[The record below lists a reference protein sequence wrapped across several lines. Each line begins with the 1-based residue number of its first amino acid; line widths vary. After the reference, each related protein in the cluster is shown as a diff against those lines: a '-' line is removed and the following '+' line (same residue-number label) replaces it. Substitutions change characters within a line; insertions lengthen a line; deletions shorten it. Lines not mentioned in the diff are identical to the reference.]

1 MRVLLIEHNE
11 ADVRVIREQLGER
24 QELALEMTW
33 ADRLSQGL
41 LQLKQGQID
50 IVLLD
55 LLLPDSEGLETFR
68 QIHAYAQDIPLI
80 VLTALDDEALAA
92 QAMRLGA
99 QDYLVKGRLSG
110 DVLMRAIRYAIERK
124 QAESALRRSQASLA
138 ESQRIGHIGNWEW
151 HIADNSMW
159 WSDEIYR
166 LFGSTPQACAADYQR
181 FLTAVHPDDRIA
193 VTQATNAAAH
203 HAIPLNLDFRIFSNG
218 QSDKVVHLQAEM
230 KVDEMSRP
238 IRMVGTLQDITER
251 KRSEQALRDSE
262 ERTRLIVET
271 ALDAVVVMDTG
282 GRITD
287 WNPQAC
293 EIFGWSR
300 EEAIGRPLTTIIPS
314 HYRETHER
322 GVRHYLNTGEGPLL
336 NKHIEIEGLHRN
348 GNEFP
353 IELTIAPVRQ
363 SNTLTFSAFIR
374 DITNRKRAEIR
385 QATQF
390 AVSRALAE
398 SATLEDA
405 ANPLL
410 EAFCTMMGWQLA
422 AIWLVDRHSHVLKCK
437 AIWHAPSVQAAAFVD
452 ACRDMTFSPGVGLP
466 GRVWSSAE
474 AAWISDVLADPNF
487 PRAHVAS
494 DAGLRGALGFVIRG
508 RDEIHGM
515 IEIFNREVREPENE
529 LLQMMMDI
537 GIKIGQ
543 FVERQDL
550 ERQLLHSQKMEAVG
564 RLASGIAHDFNNLLT
579 VINGYSELALS
590 RDGLDGQLSHHIE
603 QINASGQR
611 AALLTRQLLAF
622 SRQQMLEPQ
631 VLDLNKL
638 VENIETLVR
647 RLIGED
653 ILFSSHLHHNLRPV
667 KADPG
672 QIEQV
677 IMNLVVNAR
686 DAMPRGGRLILE
698 TKNVELDECYT
709 RLHRYAE
716 PGQYVMLA
724 VSDTGVGMDETT
736 RSQIFEPFFTTK
748 GQGKGTG
755 LGLSTV
761 YGIIKQSGG
770 NVEVYSEL
778 HRGTTFKV
786 YLPGITEV
794 INTVKG
800 ATANPDTLRGSE
812 TILLV
817 EDEMMVRGLARVIL
831 EGYGYTVLE
840 TANGAEALRMCREH
854 DGVIHL
860 MVTDVVMPE
869 MSGREVA
876 DQVRHVMPTTK
887 VLYMSGFTD
896 DAVLLHGVLSAE
908 DTFLQK
914 PFTSSSLAAKV
925 RAVLDA
931 TTARRKVE

>member
-1 MRVLLIEHNE
+1 MRVLLVEHNE
-11 ADVRVIREQLGER
+11 ADVRAIREQLGAPHEIAI
-24 QELALEMTW
+24 EVVW

-41 LQLKQGQID
+41 VQLKQRQID

-55 LLLPDSEGLETFR
+55 LLLPDSEGLEAFR
-68 QIHAYAQDIPLI
+68 RIHAYAQDIPLV
-80 VLTALDDEALAA
+80 VLTEIDDDAVAV

-124 QAESALRRSQASLA
+124 QAESALRRSEASLA
-138 ESQRIGHIGNWEW
+138 ESQRIAHIGNWEW
-151 HIADNSMW
+151 HIADNRMW

-166 LFGSTPQACAADYQR
+166 IFGFTPQTSAADYQL
-181 FLTAVHPDDRIA
+181 FVMAIHPDDRIA
-193 VTQATNAAAH
+193 VTHAMKAAAH
-203 HAIPLNLDFRIFSNG
+203 RARPLNLDFRILSADD
-218 QSDKVVHLQAEM
+218 SDKVAHAQAEV
-230 KVDEMSRP
+230 KLDEMNRP
-238 IRMVGTLQDITER
+238 DRMVGTLQDITER
-251 KRSEQALRDSE
+251 MRSEQALRDSE

-282 GRITD
+282 GVITD

-300 EEAIGRPLTTIIPS
+300 KEAIGQPLTTIIPS
-314 HYRETHER
+314 RYRQAHER
-322 GVRHYLNTGEGPLL
+322 GVRHYLATAEGPLL
-336 NKHIEIEGLHRN
+336 NKRVEIEGLHRN
-348 GNEFP
+348 GHEFS

-398 SATLEDA
+398 SVTLEEA
-405 ANPLL
+405 ADPLL

-422 AIWLVDRHSHVLKCK
+422 AIWLVDRHSHVLKCT
-437 AIWHAPSVQAAAFVD
+437 AIWHAPSVQAAAFVA
-452 ACRDMTFSPGVGLP
+452 ACHDMTFAPGVGLP

-474 AAWISDVLADPNF
+474 AAWISDVLVDSNF
-487 PRAHVAS
+487 PRAHAAS

-508 RDEIHGM
+508 RDEVHGM
-515 IEIFNREVREPENE
+515 IEIFNREVREPESE

-543 FVERQDL
+543 FVERQHL

-590 RDGLDGQLSHHIE
+590 RGGLDDQLSHHIE

-638 VENIETLVR
+638 VENIEILVR

-653 ILFSSHLHHNLRPV
+653 ILFSCHLHHNLRSV

-698 TKNVELDECYT
+698 TKNIELDASYT
-709 RLHRYAE
+709 RLHRYAK

-724 VSDTGVGMDETT
+724 VSDTGMGMDKMTQA
-736 RSQIFEPFFTTK
+736 QIFEPFFTTK

-770 NVEVYSEL
+770 NVEVYSEVQK
-778 HRGTTFKV
+778 GTTFKV
-786 YLPGITEV
+786 YLPGITE
-794 INTVKG
+794 TVSMTK
-800 ATANPDTLRGSE
+800 ATTVNPDTLRGSE
-812 TILLV
+812 TILLL

-831 EGYGYTVLE
+831 GGYGYTVLE
-840 TANGAEALRMCREH
+840 AATGTDALRICREH
-854 DGVIHL
+854 DGMIHL

-876 DQVRHVMPTTK
+876 DHVRQVMPATK

-896 DAVLLHGVLSAE
+896 DAVLLHGVLAAE
-908 DTFLQK
+908 DAFLQK

-931 TTARRKVE
+931 AGTPRG